1 MPILFMMS
9 CLRVMR
15 RLFADPPVIRPKRTR
30 GGTTTRNPNI
40 GITAIPDRSEAPSSA
55 ELHII
60 SAVTPM
66 IRKIATQTAI
76 PRIKA
81 VGIFFVLACVCAPP

>member
-1 MPILFMMS
+1 
-9 CLRVMR
+9 MR
-15 RLFADPPVIRPKRTR
+15 RLFADAPVIRPKSVR

-40 GITAIPDRSEAPSSA
+40 GMTAIPSRAEALSSA
-55 ELHII
+55 EFHII
-60 SAVTPM
+60 RTVTPM